1 MSNRK
6 WPLGSIMSLN
16 ALIEGKW
23 AEYAAMGLDT
33 VQVSLPHDL
42 EVTEEATNALTEANK
57 ALPQVS
63 MILSWSGPAVWDFI
77 DGPATLGIVPIKYRT
92 ERVKQLKAQL
102 DFVGACGV
110 KLISTHAGF
119 IPESPNDPAYDGVVN
134 TLRELAD
141 YAAQYGIWFNLET
154 GQETPTTLRRVII
167 DTGAENIGIN
177 LDPANLMMYGKA
189 NPVDAVGV
197 FGEYVR
203 SVHIKDGCYP
213 TGDMKKLGN
222 EMPVGEG
229 MVDFAALLPALEAK
243 GFNGPLVIEREIS
256 GPKQVE
262 DVKRAIDVV
271 DSIICK

>member
-1 MSNRK
+1 M
-6 WPLGSIMSLN
+6 
-16 ALIEGKW
+16 
-23 AEYAAMGLDT
+23 
-33 VQVSLPHDL
+33 
-42 EVTEEATNALTEANK
+42 
-57 ALPQVS
+57 
-63 MILSWSGPAVWDFI
+63 
-77 DGPATLGIVPIKYRT
+77 
-92 ERVKQLKAQL
+92 
-102 DFVGACGV
+102 GACGV

-119 IPESPNDPAYDGVVN
+119 IPESPNDPAYAGVVN

-167 DTGAENIGIN
+167 DTGASNLGIN

-203 SVHIKDGCYP
+203 SMHIKDGCYP

-222 EMPVGEG
+222 ETAVGEG

-243 GFNGPLVIEREIS
+243 GFDGPLVIEREIS

-262 DVKRAIDVV
+262 DVKRAIEVV
-271 DSIICK
+271 DAIIAK